1 MTPTLDKTAKT
12 KLVLEK
18 QSKKIYNITVD
29 GKAVVSGRTVFDN
42 MNERGLPLD
51 IQLIQ
56 LDILTNSKFA
66 ISWVEFVDRGD
77 EVGWMVYQ
85 IYDRIKYAL
94 KECDLY
100 DDRFITETMK
110 RVMIHVCRTI
120 DGFSHCLTETET
132 TETPPVGRSNEE
144 LYRDAID
151 SYMNNFDG
159 KMVSV
164 KYHSF

>member
-1 MTPTLDKTAKT
+1 MTSTLDKTTKT

-18 QSKKIYNITVD
+18 QSKKIYNITID

-66 ISWVEFVDRGD
+66 INWSEFVDRGD

-100 DDRFITETMK
+100 DDRYIGETMK
-110 RVMIHVCRTI
+110 RVMIHVCRSI
-120 DGFSHCLTETET
+120 DGFSHCLTETEV
-132 TETPPVGRSNEE
+132 TEPPLAARTNDEV
-144 LYRDAID
+144 YRAAID

-159 KMVSV
+159 KMVSI
-164 KYHSF
+164 KYRTP